1 MKTFKKFAAA
11 IGYVLFF
18 CGYFYVIFINFLC
31 PADISTKAAAIKSL
45 VLAFTMAT
53 FRPGIICFGYHYI
66 RKLEKRVDFSFLPM
80 KSYFFWIFAPRKN

>member
-66 RKLEKRVDFSFLPM
+66 RKLEKRVDELESILFTDS
-80 KSYFFWIFAPRKN
+80 SSE